1 MLKKLFSMLI
11 ISCFL
16 LGQNSNDNSS
26 QANTAIDSVY
36 FIDGTHANLFFVT
49 QNTFRGMVLGG
60 AFGAL
65 VSYSNSPSYAPLLDF
80 IGGGALGGLAG
91 FALSSLILLTEE
103 NPAFYPEMATRK
115 SQVGFS
121 WIYAPYNV
129 NTNRGFAQ
137 FNLKFRTYG
146 KSLLWFNEYHFGL
159 AFGSRE
165 STDKDDYGT
174 YVADYDDK
182 YFLGFRK
189 IFLERWPLNPFVG
202 CEFGKA
208 FIARND
214 ADTRGINGLFVD
226 GLAGFRVNIADILHS
241 DICIR
246 HEFSQVYEELTIYNT
261 YPSGLNTVISISLG
275 GYIF

>member
-1 MLKKLFSMLI
+1 MVRKLFSILSI
-11 ISCFL
+11 PCFL
-16 LGQNSNDNSS
+16 LGQISNDTSS

-60 AFGAL
+60 ALATV
-65 VSYSNSPSYAPLLDF
+65 VSYNNSPSYAPPAV

-103 NPAFYPEMATRK
+103 RPAFYPEMATKK
-115 SQVGFS
+115 SHLGFS

-146 KSLLWFNEYHFGL
+146 KSFLWFNEYHAGL
-159 AFGSRE
+159 AFGSRQ
-165 STDKDDYGT
+165 STDKDEYGAF
-174 YVADYDDK
+174 VLDSDDK
-182 YFLGFRK
+182 YFLGMRK
-189 IFLERWPLNPFVG
+189 IFLQRWPLNPFVG
-202 CEFGKA
+202 VEFGKA

-226 GLAGFRVNIADILHS
+226 ALAGFRINFADILHS
-241 DICIR
+241 DICIQQ
-246 HEFSQVYEELTIYNT
+246 EFSQVAEDLKLYNA